1 MKLNQY
7 VEERPPRSQQY
18 YNRIYLGLVA
28 GLVLAVFVLFPKRD
42 MAFKRYLSFDQQ
54 KGDVIYVKSSSRIPS
69 RASRTDSAE
78 TKRQYSDFPSTPG
91 EIL

>member
-1 MKLNQY
+1 MKLNEY

-18 YNRIYLGLVA
+18 YNQVYLGLVA
-28 GLVLAVFVLFPKRD
+28 GLVLAVFVLFPKRG
-42 MAFKRYLSFDQQ
+42 MEIKRYFSFDQK
-54 KGDVIYVKSSSRIPS
+54 KGDVIYVKSRSRIPS

-78 TKRQYSDFPSTPG
+78 AKKQYSDFPSTQG